1 MPVTAQDI
9 VRTARLAKL
18 RIDEGEIPA
27 YVRNLN
33 NLLKL
38 VDDMSRVNTDN
49 IDPMSHPME
58 GQYQRFRKDHITEE
72 NQRDILQ
79 TIAPED
85 TIEEGLYIVPK
96 VIE

>member
-1 MPVTAQDI
+1 MSVTAQDI
-9 VRTARLAKL
+9 NRTARLAKL

-38 VDDMSRVNTDN
+38 IDDMSRVNTDG
-49 IDPMSHPME
+49 IEPMSHPME
-58 GQYQRFRKDHITEE
+58 GQTQRFREDKITEK
-72 NQRDILQ
+72 NQRELFQSIVPQDKA
-79 TIAPED
+79 T
-85 TIEEGLYIVPK
+85 EGLYIVPK

>member
-1 MPVTAQDI
+1 MSVTAQDI
-9 VRTARLAKL
+9 DRTARLAKL

-58 GQYQRFRKDHITEE
+58 GQTQRFRQDKITEE
-72 NQRDILQ
+72 NQREIFQ
-79 TIAPED
+79 IIAPQV
-85 TIEEGLYIVPK
+85 TEGLYIVPK

>member
-1 MPVTAQDI
+1 MSVTAQDI
-9 VRTARLAKL
+9 NRTAHLAKL

-38 VDDMSRVNTDN
+38 VDDMSRVNTDG

-58 GQYQRFRKDHITEE
+58 GQSQRFRNDTITEKD
-72 NQRDILQ
+72 QRALFQ
-79 TIAPED
+79 ANLPED
-85 TIEEGLYIVPK
+85 QVAEGVYVVPK